1 MWRGQEEGTIHS
13 WVREKL
19 LFVTAIS
26 SPICMGS
33 QQGQIVDHEA
43 RKNQL

>member
-43 RKNQL
+43 SEE